1 MNITTPRLKSQK
13 QQQNCKTQ
21 QNKDTQAYDSVF
33 LRHNRAFS
41 TDESFLRDPNAYNDK
56 INEGAKEGEGIL
68 KPGFRL

>member
-1 MNITTPRLKSQK
+1 MSKMTKH
-13 QQQNCKTQ
+13 
-21 QNKDTQAYDSVF
+21 NKKIPKLTIS
-33 LRHNRAFS
+33 LSHNRAFS

>member
-1 MNITTPRLKSQK
+1 MQLTTLTKPQKHRQNYENQQKSY
-13 QQQNCKTQ
+13 T
-21 QNKDTQAYDSVF
+21 SLRF
-33 LRHNRAFS
+33 SFFFRHNRAFS